1 MNLTKKNFLLLVF
14 VSVMTTSLLAQS
26 VFAQET
32 DTASRI
38 NSASE
43 GALAAESTTES
54 LIEPTVESGQPRTVL
69 LGSEGTKAT
78 HETEITSL
86 KEQYLAEVEAYR
98 RSEQNFRVLKQQYL
112 NLKTLKSLED
122 ATVATKQAMH
132 ERSRVLTTYLEILYF
147 TLLDTGGI
155 NLVSKNV
162 QTSALEERIEEMRT
176 HTAKIEK
183 SFTRDEVNGLR
194 DDFDVIK
201 PRLEDTSYRSMS
213 LISIGRHQT
222 VYDQSRLILKD
233 LNSQLFVATMS
244 ALKKTELERAFFE
257 TDRSL
262 TGVKADID
270 KINLKYAD
278 QDKLILK
285 QYYQSVLKDLGTVY
299 AQLSQNL
306 SYLEELLRL

>member
-1 MNLTKKNFLLLVF
+1 MNLIRKNFLLLVF
-14 VSVMTTSLLAQS
+14 VFVVATSLLARS

-32 DTASRI
+32 DAAPEANAT
-38 NSASE
+38 SE
-43 GALAAESTTES
+43 ETPAAESTTES
-54 LIEPTVESGQPRTVL
+54 GQPGTVL
-69 LGSEGTKAT
+69 LDSQGTKAT
-78 HETEITSL
+78 HEAKIASL

-122 ATVATKQAMH
+122 ATVATKQAMY
-132 ERSRVLTTYLEILYF
+132 ERSRVLTTHLEILYF
-147 TLLDTGGI
+147 TLLDTGGV
-155 NLVSKNV
+155 NLVFKNA
-162 QTSALEERIEEMRT
+162 QISALEERIEEMRT

-183 SFTRDEVNGLR
+183 SSTRDEVNELR
-194 DDFDVIK
+194 DDFDSIK

-233 LNSQLFVATMS
+233 LNSQILVATMS

-262 TGVKADID
+262 TKVKADID
-270 KINLKYAD
+270 EINTEYAD

-285 QYYQSVLKDLGTVY
+285 QHYQNVLKDLGTVY